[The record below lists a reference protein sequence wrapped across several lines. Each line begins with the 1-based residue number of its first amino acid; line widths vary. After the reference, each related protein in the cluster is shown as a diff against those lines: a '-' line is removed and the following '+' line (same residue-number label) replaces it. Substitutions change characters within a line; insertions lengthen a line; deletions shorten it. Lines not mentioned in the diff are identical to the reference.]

1 MGAYKNDQATMS
13 NLKPQDKID
22 YLLKEVKKLRL
33 EIIELKEKI
42 NTKKIKSI
50 TPNDTFLI

>member
-1 MGAYKNDQATMS
+1 MGAYKNDQITMT
-13 NLKPQDKID
+13 NLNPQDKID

-42 NTKKIKSI
+42 SNKK
-50 TPNDTFLI
+50 